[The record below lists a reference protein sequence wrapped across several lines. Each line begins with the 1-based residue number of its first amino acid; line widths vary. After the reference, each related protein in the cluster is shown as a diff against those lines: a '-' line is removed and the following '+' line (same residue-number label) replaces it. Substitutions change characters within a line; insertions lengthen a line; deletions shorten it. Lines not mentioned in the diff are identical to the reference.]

1 MPVLPK
7 NEQVLDIYK
16 HNRKTL
22 FNCCFYLFFYLL
34 LSIFLC
40 LLVLSK
46 IHNNYSALCQKVWE
60 HFHEAWNKVIHSA
73 MWHALLRSIH
83 TWPPRNGP
91 IFSPPLPHPICPPA
105 SKILPLLW
113 SFTPNFKQI
122 SRLQMIANQLKEN
135 ITEEWLLYVIR
146 SFLQVGF
153 PFQSQLLNL
162 AWLSIGFFPFSWSQ
176 NRNHNN
182 FEKLKTSFSSSFY
195 GEKMSWGQC
204 WAEDSQSG
212 FSQLYIFVCAVVQKY
227 REMFFVYNY
236 SHF

>member
-46 IHNNYSALCQKVWE
+46 MHNNYSALCQKVWE

-83 TWPPRNGP
+83 TWRPRKWSNFLSPLTPPHLSTCFQNSSTP
-91 IFSPPLPHPICPPA
+91 LIFHAQFQTNLP
-105 SKILPLLW
+105 
-113 SFTPNFKQI
+113 
-122 SRLQMIANQLKEN
+122 
-135 ITEEWLLYVIR
+135 
-146 SFLQVGF
+146 
-153 PFQSQLLNL
+153 
-162 AWLSIGFFPFSWSQ
+162 
-176 NRNHNN
+176 
-182 FEKLKTSFSSSFY
+182 SSN
-195 GEKMSWGQC
+195 
-204 WAEDSQSG
+204 DSQSIKRKHNRRMTIVCYQVFPSG
-212 FSQLYIFVCAVVQKY
+212 RLSFSV
-227 REMFFVYNY
+227 
-236 SHF
+236 STS